1 MNPFRRLILRI
12 RFHRNIKTDETINVV
27 DSMVKAR
34 KLYKELSMAAH
45 PDKHPHQMDIAE
57 DIMKRLTANKH
68 SYASLI
74 LLKKEIEERL
84 K

>member
-1 MNPFRRLILRI
+1 
-12 RFHRNIKTDETINVV
+12 
-27 DSMVKAR
+27 MVKAR

-84 K
+84 I